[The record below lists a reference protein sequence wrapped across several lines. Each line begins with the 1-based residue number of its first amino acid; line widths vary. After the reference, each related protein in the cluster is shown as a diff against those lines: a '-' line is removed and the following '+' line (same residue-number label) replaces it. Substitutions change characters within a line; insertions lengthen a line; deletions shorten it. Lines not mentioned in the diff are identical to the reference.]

1 MKLSIVGII
10 GVQIAFA
17 SCLFAQS
24 IDMDKIRKDFSKGH
38 KDKDLCA
45 THLKDLEKHADTP
58 IERGYEA
65 AYHMF
70 MAKHA
75 GNPFK
80 KMSYFKDGK
89 SMLEKEIASSPQNIE
104 LRFIRLCIQYYVP
117 KYLNYSSNVEE
128 DKKYLMNNLY
138 KISDREVKD
147 LIYQYLKG
155 AKMYTENELA
165 LLGR

>member
-1 MKLSIVGII
+1 MKLNILGIVG
-10 GVQIAFA
+10 VQMAFA
-17 SCLFAQS
+17 SCLFAQD
-24 IDMDKIRKDFSKGH
+24 INLDQIRRDFNKGH
-38 KDKDLCA
+38 KDENLCA
-45 THLKDLEKHADTP
+45 SHLKALEEQANTP
-58 IERGYEA
+58 VERGYEA

-80 KMSYFKDGK
+80 KMSYFKAGK
-89 SMLEKEIASSPQNIE
+89 AMLEKEITSNPQNVE
-104 LRFIRLCIQYYVP
+104 LRFIRLCIQFYVP
-117 KYLNYSSNVEE
+117 KYLSYSDNIEA

-138 KISDREVKD
+138 KISDKEVKD
-147 LIYQYLKG
+147 LIFQYLKG